1 MAIPISYNLRNLRV
15 RKTTTVMT
23 ALGIALT
30 VAVLSGILALVNGI
44 KGALEVTGN
53 PLHVLI
59 TRQGST
65 AELTSVIGDEKF
77 QVVRFMEGIDRLDGE
92 PMASH
97 ELVTVMSLPLRGNP
111 TEEVNVNVRGVS
123 PMGIKMRDYVGVLP
137 GGRWFEP
144 GRREVVV
151 GRGLQ
156 GVHEGVALGDKIEIG
171 RGQWEIVGVL
181 DAGKSA
187 FNSEIWCDAN
197 LLGSDLS
204 REANLSSILVRA
216 KDAVTAQ
223 SLISRATGDQRLL
236 LEGILETGYYARQTE
251 SAAPVQTLGIF
262 VAIIM
267 AVGSSFAAMNTMYAA
282 VARRAKEV
290 GVLRLL
296 GFSRGS
302 IMVSFLLESL
312 LLSLLGGVLGCLLIL
327 PLNGLESRIG
337 NMVTFSHTTF
347 AFEISPSI
355 LAIGLLFSAVMGV
368 IGGLLP
374 ARMAAR
380 REVLSSLR
388 DL

>member
-15 RKTTTVMT
+15 RKTTTAMT

-77 QVVRFMEGIDRLDGE
+77 QVVRFMEGIERLDGE

-111 TEEVNVNVRGVS
+111 TEEVNVNVRGIS
-123 PMGIKMRDYVGVLP
+123 PMGIKMRDYVSIVP
-137 GGRWFEP
+137 GGRWFQP
-144 GRREVVV
+144 GRREVVI

-156 GVHEGVALGDKIEIG
+156 SVHEGVALGDKIEIG

-181 DAGKSA
+181 NAGKSA

-197 LLGSDLS
+197 LLGGDLS

-236 LEGILETGYYARQTE
+236 LEGILETGYYARQTQ

-347 AFEISPSI
+347 EFEISPSI

>member
-111 TEEVNVNVRGVS
+111 TEEVNVNVRGIS
-123 PMGIKMRDYVGVLP
+123 PMGIKMRDYVGILP
-137 GGRWFEP
+137 GGRWFQP

-156 GVHEGVALGDKIEIG
+156 GIHEGVALGDKLEIG

>member
-77 QVVRFMEGIDRLDGE
+77 QVVRFMEGIDRLNGE

-111 TEEVNVNVRGVS
+111 TEEVNVNVRGIS
-123 PMGIKMRDYVGVLP
+123 PMGIKMRDYVGILP
-137 GGRWFEP
+137 GGRWFQP

-156 GVHEGVALGDKIEIG
+156 GIHEGVALGDKLEIG

-223 SLISRATGDQRLL
+223 SLISRASGDQRLL

-337 NMVTFSHTTF
+337 NLVTFSHTTF

>member
-77 QVVRFMEGIDRLDGE
+77 QVVRFMEGIDRLEGE

-111 TEEVNVNVRGVS
+111 TEEVNVNVRGIS
-123 PMGIKMRDYVGVLP
+123 PMGIKMRDSVGILP
-137 GGRWFEP
+137 GGRWFQP

-181 DAGKSA
+181 DAGKSG

-216 KDAVTAQ
+216 KDAVAAQ

-368 IGGLLP
+368 VGGLLP